1 MVNEGRLQRL
11 LRKKTM
17 ENSYLMSKE
26 ELEKKIRSLQE
37 DLQAYQDALK
47 YHEEIG
53 VFLDEFNIRT
63 LSGLHFARKVLIRS
77 GEYPNV
83 KDEETNEKGTGFH
96 VRLDPGAKSET
107 AARSNESVKVPEPA
121 PEAGKKPSEMEH
133 EDTDHSDS
141 AKDEAESGGS
151 DTDSKILDSIEDML
165 RDEPEDKAEEPKVPE
180 SEKPDEKASEEEGSE
195 EDTAMNWNFGDD
207 SDTIAEEIVPDD
219 KTGSKAEKP
228 VENENPEFF
237 FKDKPEDP
245 AEGNAPSSAVSGDS
259 DQEKAEA
266 EAGPTEDSAKA
277 ATDLFE
283 PDGFAHKIA
292 EMHSGNDLV
301 DTYKKKIAIAR
312 AEENISK
319 TCSNAAWDLGI
330 TNAAELGTL
339 YGGDKGEID
348 AVQSSKEAEAL
359 GKKMF
364 ETLSAVISDE
374 DTPHAMKDFKAV
386 KAFPDFII
394 FKAMYAFAADIAA
407 M

>member
-1 MVNEGRLQRL
+1 
-11 LRKKTM
+11 
-17 ENSYLMSKE
+17 MSKE

-63 LSGLHFARKVLIRS
+63 LSGLHFARKILIRS
-77 GEYPNV
+77 GEYPDV
-83 KDEETNEKGTGFH
+83 KDEEADENGTGFH
-96 VRLDPGAKSET
+96 VHLNPVSERE
-107 AARSNESVKVPEPA
+107 AAVHSNESVKAPEPA
-121 PEAGKKPSEMEH
+121 PVSEEKPSEMEH
-133 EDTDHSDS
+133 GDTVHSGSAED
-141 AKDEAESGGS
+141 KAESGGS
-151 DTDSKILDSIEDML
+151 DTDSRILNSIEDML
-165 RDEPEDKAEEPKVPE
+165 RNEPGDKAEEADEPE
-180 SEKPDEKASEEEGSE
+180 TEKPEEKAPEKEELE

-207 SDTIAEEIVPDD
+207 SDTIAEEIVPDAR
-219 KTGSKAEKP
+219 KNSGEEKP
-228 VENENPEFF
+228 TENENPELFF
-237 FKDKPEDP
+237 EDKPEEP
-245 AEGNAPSSAVSGDS
+245 AEEPAAPAPLVSGAS

-266 EAGPTEDSAKA
+266 EAGPAEGSAKA
-277 ATDLFE
+277 DADLFE

-292 EMHSGNDLV
+292 EMHSGNDLA

-312 AEENISK
+312 AEESLAK

-330 TNAAELGTL
+330 TNASELGTL
-339 YGGDKGEID
+339 YGEDKSEID

-374 DTPHAMKDFKAV
+374 DTPHAMKDFRAV

-394 FKAMYAFAADIAA
+394 FKAMYAFAADVAA

>member
-107 AARSNESVKVPEPA
+107 AARSNESVKAPEPA

-165 RDEPEDKAEEPKVPE
+165 RDEPGDKIEEPKTPE
-180 SEKPDEKASEEEGSE
+180 AGKPEEKASEEEESE

-207 SDTIAEEIVPDD
+207 SDTIAEEIVPDG
-219 KTGSKAEKP
+219 KTSGEEEKP
-228 VENENPEFF
+228 VENENPELFF
-237 FKDKPEDP
+237 EDKPEDP
-245 AEGNAPSSAVSGDS
+245 AEGDAPSSAVSGGS

-266 EAGPTEDSAKA
+266 EAGPAESSAKA
-277 ATDLFE
+277 DADLFE

-292 EMHSGNDLV
+292 EMHSGNDLA

-312 AEENISK
+312 AEESLAK
-319 TCSNAAWDLGI
+319 TCSNAAWDLGV
-330 TNAAELGTL
+330 TNASELGTL

-394 FKAMYAFAADIAA
+394 FKAMYAFAADVAA